1 MALCS
6 GRIGIICPLLLLLMI
21 ISPEVCVC
29 NEADSAESS
38 TLPGGLVAALQKAFR
53 FKTFDNYN
61 PEFALFGCSLL
72 LILYS
77 IVGRRKNDAVA
88 TKYASLLVSGDSP
101 ALKNFELV
109 DGKLRELA
117 QGTYGMYFSGRRN
130 IKGCMVRLKLIPRH
144 DMVSKIILAHG
155 ARDSVT
161 VEVVL
166 QSHTAPRTVFA
177 VGNPGSIKII
187 QEEHEDVRQLA
198 NRIEPPQSKLPDWPQ
213 ELAVVAEHS
222 SVFFEVMSTPTMR
235 SFFGKDFHQVR
246 KYFRSLHVTD
256 SYMHGE
262 ERTFL
267 RFCAD
272 LPPVEDRQTVFF
284 FLHAVLA
291 CVDSVSACSMSP
303 DVLKK
308 AILAREQW
316 ESKKP
321 SGLEQRRRR
330 VEERKAAKDAAD
342 KARLAAMTPEQ
353 REKERARREKIDR
366 ARRMRSMVKKI

>member
-1 MALCS
+1 MLLSIAIIPEMCVCS
-6 GRIGIICPLLLLLMI
+6 EADPARSST
-21 ISPEVCVC
+21 SPE
-29 NEADSAESS
+29 
-38 TLPGGLVAALQKAFR
+38 GLVAALQKAFR
-53 FKTFDNYN
+53 FKSFDNYN
-61 PEFALFGCSLL
+61 PEFAMLGCSLL

-77 IVGRRKNDAVA
+77 IIGRRTNDAVA
-88 TKYASLLVSGDSP
+88 TKYASLLVSAESP
-101 ALKNFELV
+101 ALNNFEAV

-117 QGTYGMYFSGRRN
+117 KGTYGMYFSGRRN
-130 IKGCMVRLKLIPRH
+130 VKGCMVRLKLIPRH
-144 DMVSKIILAHG
+144 DMVSKVLFAHG

-161 VEVVL
+161 VEVAL
-166 QSHTAPRTVFA
+166 QSYTALRTVFA

-198 NRIEPPQSKLPDWPQ
+198 NRIEPPKNKLPDWPQ
-213 ELAVVAEHS
+213 ELVVLAEHS
-222 SVFFEVMSTPTMR
+222 SVFLELMSASAMR
-235 SFFGKDFHQVR
+235 PFFGKDFHQAR

-262 ERTFL
+262 ERQIL

-272 LPPVEDRQTVFF
+272 LPPLDDKQTLFF

-291 CVDSVSACSMSP
+291 CVDSLSACAMPP

-308 AILAREQW
+308 ALLARQQW
-316 ESKKP
+316 DSKKP
-321 SGLEQRRRR
+321 SVLEQRRHR

-342 KARLAAMTPEQ
+342 KAKLAAMTPEQ

-366 ARRMRSMVKKI
+366 GRRMRSMVKKI

>member
-1 MALCS
+1 MV
-6 GRIGIICPLLLLLMI
+6 IGAEI
-21 ISPEVCVC
+21 CVC
-29 NEADSAESS
+29 SEADSAGPS
-38 TLPGGLVAALQKAFR
+38 TLPGGLVASLQKAFR
-53 FKTFDNYN
+53 FKSFDNYN
-61 PEFALFGCSLL
+61 PEFAMLGCSLL

-88 TKYASLLVSGDSP
+88 TKYASLLVSSDSP
-101 ALKNFELV
+101 ALKNFEMV

-130 IKGCMVRLKLIPRH
+130 IKGCMVRLKSIPRH
-144 DMVSKIILAHG
+144 DMVSKVILAHG
-155 ARDSVT
+155 ACDSVT
-161 VEVVL
+161 VEVAL
-166 QSHTAPRTVFA
+166 QSYTAPRTVFV

-198 NRIEPPQSKLPDWPQ
+198 SRIDPPNNKLPDWPQ
-213 ELAVVAEHS
+213 ELVVMAEHN
-222 SVFFEVMSTPTMR
+222 SVFFELMSTPAMR

-262 ERTFL
+262 ERQIL

-272 LPPVEDRQTVFF
+272 MPPADDKQTLFF
-284 FLHAVLA
+284 FLQTVLA
-291 CVDSVSACSMSP
+291 CVDSISACSMSP

-308 AILAREQW
+308 SLLAREQW
-316 ESKKP
+316 DSKKP
-321 SGLEQRRRR
+321 SVLEQRRRR
-330 VEERKAAKDAAD
+330 VEQKKAAKDAAD
-342 KARLAAMTPEQ
+342 KAKLAAMTPEQ

-366 ARRMRSMVKKI
+366 GRRMRSMVKKI